1 MIPYKRLSGKTG
13 LFIPESGNPG
23 GFPRFFYFKDSIVDE
38 NEQKNIAVLIDADN
52 TPCKALRAILQEIA
66 VHGHIITKRAY
77 GDFSIDTL
85 KNWKNEL
92 NNNAIIPVQQFAY
105 TQGKNSSDSAMIID
119 AMDLLYTDKYD
130 AIALVTSDSDF
141 TKLATRLRESQLY
154 VYGVGQKKTPQSF
167 VSACDEFKYIEN
179 LSSEEDETAE
189 ADAKFAAEKRKVHK
203 ASKIKK
209 SVKGLIG
216 GLVKSNGEIM
226 TDRQFRKIYKLLNTA
241 YDKYADETG
250 WADVSAAGS
259 FFKRQDP
266 GFDTVDYGFRKLTD
280 LMEYLEDDFEM
291 QRVLPQNGRGRAKFL
306 YRPVD
311 KA

>member
-1 MIPYKRLSGKTG
+1 MDEI
-13 LFIPESGNPG
+13 ES
-23 GFPRFFYFKDSIVDE
+23 
-38 NEQKNIAVLIDADN
+38 KNIGVLIDADN
-52 TPCKALRAILQEIA
+52 TPCKKLRAILQEIA

-77 GDFSIDTL
+77 GDFSLPTL

-92 NNNAIIPVQQFAY
+92 NDNAIIPVQQFAY

-141 TKLATRLRESQLY
+141 TKLATRLRESQIF
-154 VYGVGQKKTPQSF
+154 VFGVGQKKTPQSF
-167 VSACDEFKYIEN
+167 ISACDDFIYIEN
-179 LSSEEDETAE
+179 LVAEEEENNPEEDAAFAE
-189 ADAKFAAEKRKVHK
+189 QKRKSHK
-203 ASKIKK
+203 AQDKPKK
-209 SVKGLIG
+209 SFLGL
-216 GLVKSNGEIM
+216 LRRTKDGEVAM
-226 TDRQFRKIYKLLNTA
+226 SDRQFRKIFKLLNTA

-280 LMEYLEDDFEM
+280 LIEYFDDDFEM
-291 QRVLPQNGRGRAKFL
+291 KKETGTSRRHVTFF
-306 YRPVD
+306 YRPLE
-311 KA
+311 K

>member
-1 MIPYKRLSGKTG
+1 M
-13 LFIPESGNPG
+13 
-23 GFPRFFYFKDSIVDE
+23 DE
-38 NEQKNIAVLIDADN
+38 IEQKNIAVLIDADN
-52 TPCKALRAILQEIA
+52 TPYKKLSAILQEIA

-77 GDFSIDTL
+77 GDFSLGTL

-92 NNNAIIPVQQFAY
+92 NDNAIIPVQQFSY

-141 TKLATRLRESQLY
+141 TKLATRLRESQIF
-154 VYGVGQKKTPQSF
+154 VFGVGQKKTPQSF
-167 VSACDEFKYIEN
+167 ISACDDFIYIEN
-179 LSSEEDETAE
+179 LVSEEEEETPEEVAAFAE
-189 ADAKFAAEKRKVHK
+189 QKRKVHK
-203 ASKIKK
+203 ASKVKK
-209 SVKGLIG
+209 PQGL
-216 GLVKSNGEIM
+216 LRRNANGEAAM
-226 TDRQFRKIYKLLNTA
+226 SDRQFRKIFKLLNTA

-280 LMEYLEDDFEM
+280 LIEYFDDDFEM
-291 QRVLPQNGRGRAKFL
+291 QKISLPGGRGRANFY
-306 YRPVD
+306 YRPLD
-311 KA
+311 K

>member
-1 MIPYKRLSGKTG
+1 M
-13 LFIPESGNPG
+13 E
-23 GFPRFFYFKDSIVDE
+23 DE
-38 NEQKNIAVLIDADN
+38 NEQKSIAVLIDADN
-52 TPCKALRAILQEIA
+52 TPHSKLRAILQEIA

-85 KNWKNEL
+85 KNWKNDL
-92 NNNAIIPVQQFAY
+92 NDNAIIPVQQFSY

-141 TKLATRLRESQLY
+141 TKLATRLRESQIY
-154 VYGVGQKKTPQSF
+154 VFGVGQKKTPQSF
-167 VSACDEFKYIEN
+167 ISACDDFIYIEN
-179 LSSEEDETAE
+179 LINEEDE
-189 ADAKFAAEKRKVHK
+189 AAEEEAAKLAEQKRKNHSPK
-203 ASKIKK
+203 NQKK
-209 SVKGLIG
+209 GVRGLFSR
-216 GLVKSNGEIM
+216 KNNGDVM

-241 YDKYADETG
+241 YDKYADENG

-280 LMEYLEDDFEM
+280 LIEYFDDDFEM
-291 QRVLPQNGRGRAKFL
+291 KREGPGNGRRRVAFF
-306 YRPVD
+306 YRPQE
-311 KA
+311 K

>member
-1 MIPYKRLSGKTG
+1 M
-13 LFIPESGNPG
+13 
-23 GFPRFFYFKDSIVDE
+23 DE
-38 NEQKNIAVLIDADN
+38 IEQKNIGVLIDADN
-52 TPCKALRAILQEIA
+52 TPCKKLRAILQEIA

-77 GDFSIDTL
+77 GDFSLPTL
-85 KNWKNEL
+85 KNWKTEL
-92 NNNAIIPVQQFAY
+92 NDNAIIPVQQFAY

-154 VYGVGQKKTPQSF
+154 VFGVGQKKTPQSF
-167 VSACDEFKYIEN
+167 ISACDDFIYIEN
-179 LSSEEDETAE
+179 LVAEEEEESPEEVAAFAE
-189 ADAKFAAEKRKVHK
+189 QKRKSHK
-203 ASKIKK
+203 AADKPKK
-209 SVKGLIG
+209 KLLGILR
-216 GLVKSNGEIM
+216 KNKDGEVAM
-226 TDRQFRKIYKLLNTA
+226 SDKQFRKIFKLLNTA

-280 LMEYLEDDFEM
+280 LIEYFDDDFEM
-291 QRVLPQNGRGRAKFL
+291 KKETGSSRRHVTFF
-306 YRPVD
+306 YRPLE
-311 KA
+311 K

>member
-1 MIPYKRLSGKTG
+1 MI
-13 LFIPESGNPG
+13 
-23 GFPRFFYFKDSIVDE
+23 DE
-38 NEQKNIAVLIDADN
+38 NEQKSIAVLIDADN
-52 TPCKALRAILQEIA
+52 TPCKKLRAILQEIA

-77 GDFSIDTL
+77 GDFSIETL

-92 NNNAIIPVQQFAY
+92 NDNAIIPVQQFSY

-130 AIALVTSDSDF
+130 SIALVTSDSDF

-154 VYGVGQKKTPQSF
+154 VFGVGQKKTPQSF
-167 VSACDEFKYIEN
+167 ISACDDFIYIEN
-179 LSSEEDETAE
+179 LNNEEEEAAVEEEAKLAE
-189 ADAKFAAEKRKVHK
+189 EKRRVHK
-203 ASKIKK
+203 ASKVKK
-209 SVKGLIG
+209 PVLGVLRRNS
-216 GLVKSNGEIM
+216 SGEIM

-241 YDKYADETG
+241 YNKYVNDDG

-280 LMEYLEDDFEM
+280 LIEYFDDDFEI
-291 QRVLPQNGRGRAKFL
+291 QKIPAQRGRVTYF
-306 YRPVD
+306 YRPLE
-311 KA
+311 K

>member
-1 MIPYKRLSGKTG
+1 M
-13 LFIPESGNPG
+13 
-23 GFPRFFYFKDSIVDE
+23 DE
-38 NEQKNIAVLIDADN
+38 IEQKNIGVLIDADN
-52 TPCKALRAILQEIA
+52 TPCKKLRAILQEIA

-77 GDFSIDTL
+77 GDFSLPTL

-92 NNNAIIPVQQFAY
+92 NDNAIIPVQQFAY

-141 TKLATRLRESQLY
+141 TKLATRLRESQIF
-154 VYGVGQKKTPQSF
+154 VFGVGQKKTPQSF
-167 VSACDEFKYIEN
+167 ISACDDFIYIEN
-179 LSSEEDETAE
+179 LVAEEEETPEEDAAFAE
-189 ADAKFAAEKRKVHK
+189 QKRKSHK
-203 ASKIKK
+203 AADKPKK
-209 SVKGLIG
+209 SLLGL
-216 GLVKSNGEIM
+216 LRKNANGEVAM
-226 TDRQFRKIYKLLNTA
+226 SDRQFRKIFKLLNTA

-280 LMEYLEDDFEM
+280 LIEYFDDDFEM
-291 QRVLPQNGRGRAKFL
+291 KRETGSSRRHVTFY
-306 YRPVD
+306 YRPVV
-311 KA
+311 K